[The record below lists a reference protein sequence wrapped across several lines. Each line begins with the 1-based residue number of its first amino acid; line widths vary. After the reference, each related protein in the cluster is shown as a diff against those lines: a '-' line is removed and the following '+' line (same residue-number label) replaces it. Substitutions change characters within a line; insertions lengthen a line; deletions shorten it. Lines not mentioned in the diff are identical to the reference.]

1 MLTSRRRTPFLVAG
15 VLIAIIFIAILR
27 LPDIGLVQFERR
39 RVLTSA
45 QAGWAYRLLVLA
57 ALAQLFYGGFRLL
70 RVERVAK
77 DLERGGV
84 LENVED
90 EGVVTR
96 LARTAALMVVLTVVY
111 GIASVAITGERGGFW
126 LFTVV
131 ALAQGAWYYREVGV
145 VAGWLGQRGDAAREL
160 APTWTGAPQDY
171 VPPLA
176 RSLIQGPPAKTE

>member
-15 VLIAIIFIAILR
+15 VFIAIICIAILR

-57 ALAQLFYGGFRLL
+57 AIAQLFYGGFRLL
-70 RVERVAK
+70 RVERVANE
-77 DLERGGV
+77 LESGELLGTAGEER
-84 LENVED
+84 
-90 EGVVTR
+90 VVTR
-96 LARTAALMVVLTVVY
+96 LARTAAFMAVLTVVY
-111 GIASVAITGERGGFW
+111 GIASLALTGERGGFW
-126 LFTVV
+126 LFAFL
-131 ALAQGAWYYREVGV
+131 ALTQGAWYYREVGV
-145 VAGWLGQRGDAAREL
+145 IAHWLELRGETSREL